1 MLVRLQHEDGKLL
14 SVSFLDDA
22 LNPNPDSIHAPI
34 EHEEQE
40 IIGEMAAKEKT
51 LREAREK
58 IDLDADDKDLQNLLN
73 PPKKPAKP
81 KDESSDDTDSS
92 SEDSSSD
99 DEDLD
104 DEDDVGDV

>member
-1 MLVRLQHEDGKLL
+1 V

-40 IIGEMAAKEKT
+40 VIGELASKEKM

-58 IDLDADDKDLQNLLN
+58 LDLAADDKDLQTLLN
-73 PPKKPAKP
+73 PPKAKP
-81 KDESSDDTDSS
+81 KKEDDTSDSDS
-92 SEDSSSD
+92 TYADDSGDDDDTGADDDDGLEDI
-99 DEDLD
+99 
-104 DEDDVGDV
+104 